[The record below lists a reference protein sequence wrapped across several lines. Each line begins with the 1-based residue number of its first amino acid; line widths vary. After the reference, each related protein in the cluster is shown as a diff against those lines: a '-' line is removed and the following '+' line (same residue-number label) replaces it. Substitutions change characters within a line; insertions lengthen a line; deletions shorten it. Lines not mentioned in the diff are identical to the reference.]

1 MNFLKKYWDIIG
13 GFFTG
18 ITLSFLVSFNLDRIQ
33 LIYSIL
39 ILVLVSI
46 GVFKVI
52 RQSIEK
58 NIAKKR
64 KETPIDTLVNVQ
76 KPVKAVNLAQY
87 PTKEGEELG
96 NLLLELWKGT
106 TKKMKKLKEFFDKFK
121 GFILSLSL
129 MLLSI
134 VEMCGGLINQLFDG
148 KLTINGVEILPIVTL
163 VCAVVVGCLS
173 NSFTKEQWNRIKEL
187 FKNNKNDLVI
197 DEIKKQLKEDK
208 VKLTQLH
215 KSKDEKEKELSLLE
229 SQLKSANNTLE
240 AKRQMYEMTPR
251 LATREDVESSING
264 VNELQVKVNT
274 KKSEISSLE
283 TEIENLTTI
292 INALQSQL

>member
-18 ITLSFLVSFNLDRIQ
+18 ITLSFLVNFNLSRIQ

-87 PTKEGEELG
+87 PTKDGEELG

-106 TKKMKKLKEFFDKFK
+106 TKKMKKLK
-121 GFILSLSL
+121 
-129 MLLSI
+129 
-134 VEMCGGLINQLFDG
+134 
-148 KLTINGVEILPIVTL
+148 
-163 VCAVVVGCLS
+163 
-173 NSFTKEQWNRIKEL
+173 
-187 FKNNKNDLVI
+187 
-197 DEIKKQLKEDK
+197 
-208 VKLTQLH
+208 
-215 KSKDEKEKELSLLE
+215 
-229 SQLKSANNTLE
+229 
-240 AKRQMYEMTPR
+240 
-251 LATREDVESSING
+251 
-264 VNELQVKVNT
+264 
-274 KKSEISSLE
+274 
-283 TEIENLTTI
+283 
-292 INALQSQL
+292 